1 MISAKELLAAGYNS
15 DSLFNG
21 SGRVYLQ
28 IPHGMDY
35 SSFKNKLYDQFPSL
49 SEENKIRLYGTYSVE
64 LFNVDTKGVYTYD
77 SLANMSCAM
86 MLFLEQHRVRVDKQ
100 PDDTLLVV
108 YVPRQKTYEV
118 IHGDSRARELTISEC
133 TTSIPLAKV
142 FSDDTAEV
150 YLSSIDPIPEL
161 LKQLFLIKGQT
172 TISSKLEL
180 GTLVSVAGKPIS
192 TGGGVLINLQTMEAR
207 ALYPTRKQV
216 VDKEARKRYL
226 KFMRDVRDDFRGAAA
241 LGTFNGQ
248 RTYELNNLYR
258 ASCAKADIKLDGLR
272 YVDISTVHADYD
284 SETIKNTF
292 PGFIFDTYQPG
303 SEHSLYGIASLFMQS
318 YSPIRNET
326 EALHLVDGVF
336 SRYADVLRLLFKV
349 IRYE

>member
-15 DSLFNG
+15 DSLFDG
-21 SGRVYLQ
+21 GGHVLLQ
-28 IPHGMDY
+28 TPTGMDR
-35 SSFKNKLYDQFPSL
+35 SSFIDKLYEQFPSI
-49 SEENKIRLYGTYSVE
+49 SEENRIRPYGSYSVE

-86 MLFLEQHRVRVDKQ
+86 MLFLEQRRVRVDKQ

-108 YVPRQKTYEV
+108 YVPRQNTYEV
-118 IHGDSRARELTISEC
+118 MHGDSRARELTISEC

-150 YLSSIDPIPEL
+150 YLSSIGPIPEL

-180 GTLVSVAGKPIS
+180 GTFVSAAGKPIS
-192 TGGGVLINLQTMEAR
+192 TGGGVLMNLQTMEAR

-226 KFMRDVRDDFRGAAA
+226 KFMWDVRDDFRGAAA

-258 ASCAKADIKLDGLR
+258 ASCAKADIKLNGLLH
-272 YVDISTVHADYD
+272 VDISTIHADYD
-284 SETIKNTF
+284 SETIKNTL

-303 SEHSLYGIASLFMQS
+303 CERSLYGVASLFAQS
-318 YSPIRNET
+318 YRPINNEA
-326 EALHLVDGVF
+326 EALRLVDGVF